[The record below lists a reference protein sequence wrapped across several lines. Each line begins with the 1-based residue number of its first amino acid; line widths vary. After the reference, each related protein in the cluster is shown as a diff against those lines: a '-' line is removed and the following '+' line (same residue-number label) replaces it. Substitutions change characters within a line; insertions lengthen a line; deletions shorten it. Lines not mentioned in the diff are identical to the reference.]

1 MTPSPSEIARRRVRI
16 AVIAAVLPLL
26 AAGAWFIAG
35 RRSEPPSPPPSA
47 ADAADAADTI
57 AWTPLERRRIA
68 TLSPLG
74 PPPPDPTNR
83 LAEDDA
89 AAAFGQRIFFDEGFS
104 RGPALSC
111 ASCHDPERWFTDGL
125 PVPEGTLPGVRNTQ
139 SVVNAAHQRW
149 FFRDGRADSLW
160 SQAVEPFEDPKEMD
174 STRVRVV
181 RRLAEDP
188 GLRAGFEAAVGPLP
202 PAAWFADMPEDAT
215 PLRPAGH
222 PHREAWDAM
231 DTDRRRT
238 VDTIFTGLGKAIA
251 AYERRLVSGPSPFD
265 RFAADLAAGGDGGGH
280 LSPDA
285 ARGLRLFLDR
295 ADCRTC
301 HLGPRFSDGAFHAT
315 GVPRRPGDLRGD
327 AGRFDGLPLA
337 QGDPFNAAGAF
348 SDDPDGPL
356 AVIVQASVRQPE
368 DHAAFRTP
376 GLRNVA
382 MTGPYMHAGQF
393 ETLEEVVRFYST
405 LEGAERFDHHGQS
418 VLRRLDLGEREISDL
433 VAFLESLTGTPPPGR
448 LRTPPPPIAS
458 DSPPA
463 P

>member
-1 MTPSPSEIARRRVRI
+1 MSVTPAEPRRRLRLATVS
-16 AVIAAVLPLL
+16 AGTLLL
-26 AAGAWFIAG
+26 AAATTIAV
-35 RRSEPPSPPPSA
+35 RSLRTSVPPSA
-47 ADAADAADTI
+47 GHAAGGAAADTV
-57 AWTPLERRRIA
+57 AWSDLERRRIA

-83 LAEDDA
+83 FAEDDA
-89 AAAFGQRIFFDEGFS
+89 AAAFGQRVFFDAGFS
-104 RGPALSC
+104 RGPAVSC
-111 ASCHDPERWFTDGL
+111 ASCHDPDRWFADGL
-125 PVPEGTLPGVRNTQ
+125 PVADGPQPGLRNTQ
-139 SVVNAAHQRW
+139 SVVDAAHQRW
-149 FFRDGRADSLW
+149 FFWDGRADSLW
-160 SQAVEPFEDPKEMD
+160 SQAIEPFEDPKEMD
-174 STRVRVV
+174 STRLRVV
-181 RRLAEDP
+181 RRIATDAT
-188 GLRAGFEAAVGPLP
+188 LRASFEAAIGPLP
-202 PAAWFADMPEDAT
+202 PADWFAELPEDAT

-222 PHREAWDAM
+222 PHREAWDALGPEP
-231 DTDRRRT
+231 RRRI
-238 VDTIFTGLGKAIA
+238 DAAFAGLGKAIA
-251 AYERRLVSGPSPFD
+251 AYQRRLLSGPSPFD

-280 LSPDA
+280 LSPEA

-315 GVPRRPGDLRGD
+315 GVPRRGGDLRGD

-356 AVIVQASVRQPE
+356 AVIVQSSLRQPE

-382 MTGPYMHAGQF
+382 ATGPYMHAGQF
-393 ETLEEVVRFYST
+393 GTLEQVVRFYST
-405 LEGAERFDHHGQS
+405 LEGADRFDHHGQS
-418 VLRRLDLGEREISDL
+418 VLRRLDLGDREISDL
-433 VAFLESLTGTPPPGR
+433 VAFLESLTGTPPPAA
-448 LRTPPPPIAS
+448 LRRPPSPAGA